1 MHNAGIPS
9 QCACH
14 ELPMLPRNSQDIE
27 CPKPQPGHQVNPT
40 AFSGQRL
47 KCAGPAGLVNASA
60 VRAAIQNISSKYLEK
75 RRLIN
80 FF

>member
-14 ELPMLPRNSQDIE
+14 ELPMLPRNNQDIE
-27 CPKPQPGHQVNPT
+27 CPKPQPGHQVMPI

-47 KCAGPAGLVNASA
+47 KWAGPAGSVNARATS
-60 VRAAIQNISSKYLEK
+60 AAIQNKSSKYFEK
-75 RRLIN
+75 RRLTN